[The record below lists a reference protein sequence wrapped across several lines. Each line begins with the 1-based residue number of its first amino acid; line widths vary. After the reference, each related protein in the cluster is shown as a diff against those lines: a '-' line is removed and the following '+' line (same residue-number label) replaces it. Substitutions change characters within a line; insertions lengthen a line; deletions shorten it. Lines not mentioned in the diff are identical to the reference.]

1 MLLRHEENLSVQIW
15 SYTNMNKRV
24 GIAFVVLSVL
34 TAIVFITMASFRDL
48 TVLENTLLQVFSLGL
63 GLVGSYIMGKESAR
77 ETAKD
82 IIKPHARSA
91 FRRLLSLYKSLARLA
106 FAIQSAR
113 SNVPD
118 NQDAIAIL
126 DRLEAIVT
134 EQIGTADDALEDWND
149 VVPEELASLR
159 AQLQKK
165 ISIGER

>member
-1 MLLRHEENLSVQIW
+1 
-15 SYTNMNKRV
+15 MNKRS
-24 GIAFVVLSVL
+24 GLIFVALSVL
-34 TAIVFITMASFRDL
+34 TSITFLIMASLRDL
-48 TVLENTLLQVFSLGL
+48 TGLENTLLQIFSLGL

-91 FRRLLSLYKSLARLA
+91 FRRLLSLYKSLSRLA

-113 SNVPD
+113 SGVPE
-118 NQDAIAIL
+118 NLDAIAIL

-149 VVPEELASLR
+149 VVPEEVANLR
-159 AQLQKK
+159 AQLQNK
-165 ISIGER
+165 STLEDGNG